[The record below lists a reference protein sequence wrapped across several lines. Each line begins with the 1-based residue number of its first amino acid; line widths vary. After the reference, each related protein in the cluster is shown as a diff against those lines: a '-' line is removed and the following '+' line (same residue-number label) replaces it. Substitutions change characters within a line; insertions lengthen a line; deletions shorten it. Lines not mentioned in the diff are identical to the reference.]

1 LKTEEETMSETTLG
15 QLPAQLEIGREY
27 PPPGED
33 AAIEKLRDLHL
44 KIQSVQDPRRRG
56 EHPKQHAGVWAR
68 LTIATDIPSGLRVG
82 IFKDPGTYTALVR
95 YSNGRTS
102 DDRLP
107 DVHGMAI
114 KVFIPNEDQGAAAPL
129 QQDFILADH
138 PIFFARNV
146 QHIFD
151 FLAATSAG
159 TPASQLAMTTH
170 PKLVGFTSV
179 AKSSPLTL
187 SYWSQTPYKLGDG
200 AVKYVASP
208 SAGQQTPAIEL
219 TQSPDAL
226 REAMIEQLTFQKI
239 GTQFDLCVNQ
249 QSDATAMPI
258 EDPTVEWTSPP
269 CKLATVSIYPQ
280 KFDSSEQMS
289 FVENLTWNPWNS
301 LPAHS
306 PLGGINRARR
316 SLYIDSQQLRHK
328 MNGIQPGLPTGRESF

>member
-1 LKTEEETMSETTLG
+1 MSDTTLG
-15 QLPAQLEIGREY
+15 QSPVPLEIGKEY

-33 AAIEKLRDLHL
+33 AVTQKLRDLHL
-44 KIQSVQDPRRRG
+44 KIQSVQSPGHRG
-56 EHPKQHAGVWAR
+56 EHPKQHGGVWAR
-68 LTIATDIPSGLRVG
+68 FAVATDIPSALRVG
-82 IFKDPGTYTALVR
+82 IFEHPGAYTALVR
-95 YSNGRTS
+95 YSNGRTF

-114 KVFIPNEDQGAAAPL
+114 KVFIPSEVPGAAAPF

-170 PKLVGFTSV
+170 PKLAGFTSI
-179 AKSSPLTL
+179 AKSSPLNLT
-187 SYWSQTPYKLGDG
+187 YWSQTPYKLGEG
-200 AVKYVASP
+200 AVKYLAYP
-208 SAGQQTPAIEL
+208 SAEQQTPAIEL
-219 TQSPDAL
+219 SQSPDAL
-226 REAMIEQLTFQKI
+226 KEAMIEQLTFRKI
-239 GTQFDLCVNQ
+239 GAQFDFCVNQ

-258 EDPTVEWTSPP
+258 EDPTVEWMSPP

-280 KFDSSEQMS
+280 KFDSSAQMS

-301 LPAHS
+301 MPPHS
-306 PLGGINRARR
+306 PLGGINRARQ
-316 SLYIDSQQLRHK
+316 SLYLDSQQLRHK
-328 MNGIQPGLPTGRESF
+328 TNGVQPDPPTGREAF

>member
-1 LKTEEETMSETTLG
+1 MSDTTASQSPG
-15 QLPAQLEIGREY
+15 QLEIGKEY

-33 AAIEKLRDLHL
+33 AVTQRLRDLHL
-44 KIQSVQDPRRRG
+44 KIQSMQDPGRRG
-56 EHPKQHAGVWAR
+56 EHPKQHGGVWAR
-68 LTIATDIPSGLRVG
+68 FTIATDIPSGLRVG
-82 IFKDPGTYTALVR
+82 IFKDPRAYTALVR
-95 YSNGRTS
+95 YSNGRTF

-114 KVFIPNEDQGAAAPL
+114 KVFIPNEDQGAALPL

-170 PKLVGFTSV
+170 PKLVRSTNV

-200 AVKYVASP
+200 AVKYVAYP
-208 SAGQQTPAIEL
+208 SAGQQPPVIEL

-239 GTQFDLCVNQ
+239 GTQFDFCVNQ
-249 QSDATAMPI
+249 QSDGTAMPI

-301 LPAHS
+301 MPPHR
-306 PLGGINRARR
+306 PLGGINRARQG
-316 SLYIDSQQLRHK
+316 LYLDSQQLRHK
-328 MNGIQPGLPTGRESF
+328 VNGIQPYLPTGRESF

>member
-1 LKTEEETMSETTLG
+1 MNAACSDKILAMILAIVTSFRHLG
-15 QLPAQLEIGREY
+15 GWAVSTFRSREDLILENLALRQQLMA
-27 PPPGED
+27 
-33 AAIEKLRDLHL
+33 LHS
-44 KIQSVQDPRRRG
+44 KRPRRR
-56 EHPKQHAGVWAR
+56 
-68 LTIATDIPSGLRVG
+68 LTALHKLFWVLLRGLWSEWERPLILVTPRTVVGWHRAGLRLYWTWVSRARRMG
-82 IFKDPGTYTALVR
+82 
-95 YSNGRTS
+95 GR
-102 DDRLP
+102 RR
-107 DVHGMAI
+107 V
-114 KVFIPNEDQGAAAPL
+114 
-129 QQDFILADH
+129 
-138 PIFFARNV
+138 ARNV

-187 SYWSQTPYKLGDG
+187 SYWSQTPYKLRDG

-208 SAGQQTPAIEL
+208 SEGQQTPAIEL

-226 REAMIEQLTFQKI
+226 REAMIEQLTFRKI
-239 GTQFDLCVNQ
+239 GTQFDFCVNQ